1 MLTGRSVS
9 LRGLLAA
16 ILALSVLVGGACVQ
30 LIGTR
35 NEAEAAQAA
44 EAEVHR
50 AARLISDRLGEDLA
64 TVGRDVSLA
73 AENVVFGRDRNGEAI
88 RPFLERWRALH
99 PGYADIL
106 IADRNGRVLV
116 TASGSLTGADVS
128 ETTWFSRGLSGIVI
142 GDASDRTRAGADV
155 PLNVI
160 VGAPVRAGGAVV
172 IGVLAVQLKPD
183 SIQET
188 VVALRRSLGSTAR
201 DATVQIMNSGGRM
214 LHRSTGATR
223 DGQVHEAVVGV
234 AESTGLGWM
243 VSVKAHDLAEGDAGP
258 NTPTFVALAA
268 AALVAA
274 YAGGVLGGWL
284 SRDLKRIVSAAR
296 EDRADRLGGTATIAD
311 FAALSDAVGAC
322 IGRSQGRERLLGE
335 SRGALARSR
344 DRVRSVRLLGGFTCW
359 EVDLRNGRVTWA
371 DGSAAAIEN
380 AAERTCDIEEMV
392 ARIDAD
398 DRDLL
403 THAMRAACEDP
414 GSIREVVIR
423 TQAGLED
430 AAARRLVLRLTAV
443 ALNGHPVRLHAL
455 TREIAQAALPAP
467 VTASV
472 APSAAMPDLPAGF
485 PANAVIAGI
494 AHDVGGALDAVAAAL
509 NGIESET
516 GFARRHRIESACR
529 DAARGAALVKRMTAL
544 VDPVHAGPENGD
556 VTQILARTVD
566 FIRAAIL
573 PALVMTPA
581 AGILPELACGTREL
595 EVALLNLA
603 SDAQASLPA
612 DAVVTLSITQT
623 TAISG
628 DARPGLKVELSLP
641 HGFRAGRG
649 IDAVREQM
657 DAIDGSMRVA
667 AAAEGIAVTLVFP
680 ITSASIARTDLAGM
694 ARQVLLVEPDA
705 VLRAATAESLTGRG
719 YAVTSIASAEQAIE
733 ALAQSRDFAVLLCAH
748 ALPTLDGASLAEV
761 TSRTHPRVAIVLMSP
776 EPVRSQGG
784 SAFQTLCKPFSAQEL
799 IDALDMATTPA
810 RRASAA

>member
-1 MLTGRSVS
+1 MH
-9 LRGLLAA
+9 
-16 ILALSVLVGGACVQ
+16 

-35 NEAEAAQAA
+35 NEAEAARAA
-44 EAEVHR
+44 EAEVYR
-50 AARLISDRLGEDLA
+50 AARLIADRLGEDLA

-73 AENVVFGRDRNGEAI
+73 AENVVFARDRNGEAI

-106 IADRNGRVLV
+106 IADRNGRVLA
-116 TASGSLTGADVS
+116 TASGSLAGADVS
-128 ETTWFSRGLSGIVI
+128 QTTWFARGLSGIVI
-142 GDASDRTRAGADV
+142 GDASDRTRAGADA

-188 VVALRRSLGSTAR
+188 VAALRNGLGGTAR
-201 DATVQIMNSGGRM
+201 DAVVQIMNAGGRM

-223 DGQVHEAVVGV
+223 DGTVHEAIVAV

-243 VSVKAHDLAEGDAGP
+243 VSVRAHDRVAADAGP
-258 NTPTFVALAA
+258 NAPTLAALAA
-268 AALVAA
+268 ASLFAA
-274 YAGGVLGGWL
+274 YAGGALGGWL

-296 EDRADRLGGTATIAD
+296 EDRADRLGDAAVAD

-380 AAERTCDIEEMV
+380 AAERTCDLEEMV

-423 TQAGLED
+423 TQAGPED
-430 AAARRLVLRLTAV
+430 AAGRRLVLRLTAV
-443 ALNGHPVRLHAL
+443 ALHGHPVRLHAL

-472 APSAAMPDLPAGF
+472 APGAALADPPAGF
-485 PANAVIAGI
+485 PARAVIAGI
-494 AHDVGGALDAVAAAL
+494 AQDVGGALDAIAAAL
-509 NGIESET
+509 NDIESET
-516 GFARRHRIESACR
+516 GFARRHRIETARR
-529 DAARGAALVKRMTAL
+529 DAARGAALVKHMTAL
-544 VDPVHAGPENGD
+544 VDPVQASAENED
-556 VTQILARTVD
+556 VTQILARTVA
-566 FIRAAIL
+566 FIQAAIL
-573 PALVMTPA
+573 PSLAMTPS
-581 AGILPELACGTREL
+581 AGTLPELACSTREL

-628 DARPGLKVELSLP
+628 DARPGLRVDLSLP

-649 IDAVREQM
+649 IDAVQDQM

-667 AAAEGIAVTLVFP
+667 SAAEGIAVALVFP
-680 ITSASIARTDLAGM
+680 ITSASIAQSDPTGTA
-694 ARQVLLVEPDA
+694 QPVLLVEPDA

-719 YAVTSIASAEQAIE
+719 YVVTPVASAEQAID
-733 ALAQSRDFAVLLCAH
+733 ALAKSRDFAVLLCAH
-748 ALPTLDGASLAEV
+748 ALPGLDGASLAEV

-784 SAFQTLCKPFSAQEL
+784 SAFQTLCKPFSGQDL
-799 IDALDMATTPA
+799 IDAVDGAVTPL
-810 RRASAA
+810 RRADAA